1 MKNVVIIPARG
12 NSKGIKK
19 KNLLNFCSKPLLYWT
34 ILQAKKSIFKKHI
47 YVSSE
52 SDDIKKL
59 CQKMKVHF
67 IRRPKN
73 LCSDTS
79 SSESAI
85 LHSLKAIGNKIDNII
100 N

>member
-1 MKNVVIIPARG
+1 MFRP
-12 NSKGIKK
+12 SQ
-19 KNLLNFCSKPLLYWT
+19 T
-34 ILQAKKSIFKKHI
+34 
-47 YVSSE
+47 
-52 SDDIKKL
+52 IKKL
-59 CQKMKVHF
+59 CEKMKVHF

-100 N
+100 FLQATSPLRNQTISIWLLNYLIKLKQTL

>member
-1 MKNVVIIPARG
+1 MFKTPLILDYTASKKASLKNTYMFRP
-12 NSKGIKK
+12 
-19 KNLLNFCSKPLLYWT
+19 
-34 ILQAKKSIFKKHI
+34 
-47 YVSSE
+47 E

-59 CQKMKVHF
+59 CEKAKVHF

-100 N
+100 FSPSYESFKKTKRYRYGF

>member
-1 MKNVVIIPARG
+1 
-12 NSKGIKK
+12 
-19 KNLLNFCSKPLLYWT
+19 
-34 ILQAKKSIFKKHI
+34 
-47 YVSSE
+47 
-52 SDDIKKL
+52 
-59 CQKMKVHF
+59 MKVHF

-100 N
+100 FLQATSPLRNQMISIWLLNYLIKLKQTL